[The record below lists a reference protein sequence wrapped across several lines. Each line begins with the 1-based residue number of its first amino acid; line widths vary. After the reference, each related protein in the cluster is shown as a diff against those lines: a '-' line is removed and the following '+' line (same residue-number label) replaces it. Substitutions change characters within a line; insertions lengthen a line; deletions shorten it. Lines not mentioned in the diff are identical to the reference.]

1 MTHPTNPHPT
11 QTFTATA
18 TTSGRQHRNLAA
30 ADPTGP
36 AGPVGSVDPC
46 SVAWPTPVPQTEVW
60 TAQRI
65 HALGAVTDL
74 PTAGAILGLSRT
86 AAYDLAKQHRF
97 PVPVLRAGTRYRVPV
112 APILAALHLPTAP
125 HQQPAGRG
133 LDPARAPSVDR
144 PAESEPA
151 RCPTCHQPPPAG
163 GWPTPGRTQ

>member
-11 QTFTATA
+11 QTS
-18 TTSGRQHRNLAA
+18 TTVTTNSRQQRDLAAA

-36 AGPVGSVDPC
+36 AGFVGSC
-46 SVAWPTPVPQTEVW
+46 SVAAPAHPPQAAVVW

-74 PTAGAILGLSRT
+74 PTAGAIFGLSRT
-86 AAYDLAKQHRF
+86 AAYDLAKQDRF

-112 APILAALHLPTAP
+112 APILAALHLPATP
-125 HQQPAGRG
+125 PQKPAGRG

-163 GWPTPGRTQ
+163 AWPAPGHTP

>member
-11 QTFTATA
+11 QTSTTTA
-18 TTSGRQHRNLAA
+18 TTSNRQHRNLA

-36 AGPVGSVDPC
+36 AGSVDPHG
-46 SVAWPTPVPQTEVW
+46 VAGPAHAPQTEVW

-74 PTAGAILGLSRT
+74 PTAGAIFGLSRT
-86 AAYDLAKQHRF
+86 AAYDLAKQDRF

-112 APILAALHLPTAP
+112 APILAALHLPAAP
-125 HQQPAGRG
+125 HPVPAGRG

-151 RCPTCHQPPPAG
+151 RCPTCHQPQPVPAG
-163 GWPTPGRTQ
+163 VWPAPGHTP